1 MKLPVSLYQK
11 VYDILEQHLAAEPW
25 NRDDFI
31 DYFVNHNGV
40 EYRCCPALGFG
51 GKFWNNAGKL
61 YVSCY
66 PEDETDERYC
76 LIEEV
81 NGLLQHILEDYLLHP
96 QDVSW

>member
-1 MKLPVSLYQK
+1 MLPAKLYHK
-11 VYDILEQHLAAEPW
+11 VYDILEQRLGAETW
-25 NRDDFI
+25 NRDDFVE
-31 DYFVNHNGV
+31 YFAHNNGV

-66 PEDETDERYC
+66 PEDETDEVYT

-81 NGLLQHILEDYLLHP
+81 NVLLQHILEDYLLGP
-96 QDVSW
+96 SRE